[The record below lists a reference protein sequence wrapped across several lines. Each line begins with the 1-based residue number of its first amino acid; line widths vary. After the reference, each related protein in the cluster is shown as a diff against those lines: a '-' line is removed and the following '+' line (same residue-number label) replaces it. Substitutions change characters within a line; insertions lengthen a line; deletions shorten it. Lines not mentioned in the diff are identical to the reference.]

1 MLYQQLYEILRDHF
15 EKIDDEVIIPEISIK
30 ITKNRL
36 CSTAFDILPGSDR
49 FFCPEHNSAFSSQNS
64 PKYISI
70 SGLPELNINDFY
82 IGCNKDFHYYILQN
96 ISVEPAKGV
105 IFLFHGL
112 NEKNWSKYL
121 PWACHLAKF
130 TGKAVIL
137 FPIAFHM
144 DRAHEAW
151 SNPRLMQTISG
162 ERSRMPHNAH
172 STFVNAAISSR
183 LENNPQRIFWSGFQT
198 YMDFCDLLKRIR
210 SAQIAGIS
218 PEASIDFFGYSIG
231 AYFALILLMADPYS
245 ELGSSRF
252 FAFCGT
258 ATLDRMF
265 PISKYI
271 LDMRASIAIQSYFT
285 EELENDFRKEERLAH
300 YLSSRHPEQSYF
312 KIMIQYKFYKDK
324 REKRIAQIHER
335 IRSVVLRKDEVVP
348 ADEALN
354 MLKGGFRNIPT
365 QVETLDFNYPYD
377 HIKPFSLVTK
387 YAQEVDS
394 SFKMVMDKAGEF
406 LT

>member
-30 ITKNRL
+30 ITKKHL
-36 CSTAFDILPGSDR
+36 DSTALDILPGSPR
-49 FFCPEHNSAFSSQNS
+49 FCCEEHKAGFQSNDNSHYITISS
-64 PKYISI
+64 
-70 SGLPELNINDFY
+70 LEELNTNDYY
-82 IGCNKDFHYYILQN
+82 IHCNKDFHYYILQN
-96 ISVEPAKGV
+96 NSPETVNGV

-121 PWACHLAKF
+121 PWAYHLAKF

-144 DRAHEAW
+144 DRAHAAW
-151 SNPRLMQTISG
+151 SNPRLMQKIAE
-162 ERSRMPHNAH
+162 ERALKPHNAH
-172 STFVNAAISSR
+172 CTFVNAAISSR
-183 LENNPQRIFWSGFQT
+183 LEDKPQRIFWSGFQT
-198 YMDFCDLLKRIR
+198 YMDFCDLLKQIR
-210 SAQIAGIS
+210 GGKITGIT
-218 PEASIDFFGYSIG
+218 PGASIDFFGYSIG
-231 AYFALILLMADPYS
+231 AYFALILLMANPYS
-245 ELGSSRF
+245 ELGASRF

-271 LDMRASIAIQSYFT
+271 LDMRASIAIQTYFT

-300 YLSSRHPEQSYF
+300 YLSSLHPEQSYF
-312 KIMIQYKFYKDK
+312 KIMIQYKFFKEK
-324 REKRIAQIHER
+324 REKRMAQIHER
-335 IRSVVLRKDEVVP
+335 VRSVVLKNDEVVP

-387 YAQEVDS
+387 YAREVDY
-394 SFKMVMDKAGEF
+394 SFKQIMDKAGIF
-406 LT
+406 LA